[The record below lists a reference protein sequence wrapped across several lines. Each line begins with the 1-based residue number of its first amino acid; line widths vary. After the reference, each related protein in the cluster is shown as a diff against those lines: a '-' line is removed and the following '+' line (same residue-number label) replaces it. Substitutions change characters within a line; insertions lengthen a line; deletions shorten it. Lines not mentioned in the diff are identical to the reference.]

1 MMWNVARIAR
11 WALLGTAVT
20 LVAVLAGAIAFVAP
34 HAAPEGTTFGWP
46 FRVTGRTN
54 VVIMGLDRTVSDRN
68 PNIVLPISRTD
79 TLIAVSFDPTSR
91 QIYLLSI
98 PRDTLAAIPGH
109 GINKINAAH
118 AYGGAALTLRTVQ
131 NSLGV
136 PFPYY
141 IEVTERGLVRLVDAV
156 GGVNIRIEKDLNY
169 DDNWDGLH
177 IHLRKGYRRLGG
189 KAAIEYARFRHD
201 PFGDIGRIQ
210 RQQQL
215 INALL
220 DELRRPQVILR
231 TARILRVF
239 REDITTNLQ
248 PNQLI
253 TLAWFG
259 TRLPG
264 GGFVRGIL
272 PGRFGDSDWLPDIRK
287 DREVVAL
294 MFLGVDPAILAGTTV
309 EVINA
314 SAIPDAITDSLAR
327 LTALGVRVLRILAVP
342 DAAVTAVI
350 VHRGDPQ
357 AGRIVAAAV
366 GAPLM
371 IGGAE
376 GRADLTLVLG
386 RDYLR
391 SAPPARR
398 R

>member
-1 MMWNVARIAR
+1 MMWNVARVAR
-11 WALLGTAVT
+11 WVLLSTALALAAA
-20 LVAVLAGAIAFVAP
+20 LVGAIAVVAP
-34 HAAPEGTTFGWP
+34 QVAPTGTTFGWP

-54 VVIMGLDRTVSDRN
+54 VLIMGLDRTVSDSD
-68 PNIVLPISRTD
+68 PNVVLPISRTD
-79 TLIAVSFDPTSR
+79 ALVAASFDPASR

-98 PRDTLAAIPGH
+98 PRDTQVAIPGH
-109 GINKINAAH
+109 GTDKINAAH

-131 NSLGV
+131 NFLGV

-141 IEVTERGLVRLVDAV
+141 IEVTARGLVRLVDAV

-189 KAAIEYARFRHD
+189 KAAIEFTRFRHD
-201 PFGDIGRIQ
+201 PLGDIGRIQ
-210 RQQQL
+210 RQQEL
-215 INALL
+215 FNALL
-220 DELRRPQVILR
+220 DELRRPRVILR
-231 TARILRVF
+231 MARILRVF

-248 PNQLI
+248 PSQLI

-272 PGRFGDSDWLPDIRK
+272 PGRFGDSDWIPDARR

-314 SAIPDAITDSLAR
+314 SAIPDALTDSLAR
-327 LTALGVRVLRILAVP
+327 LAALGVRVVRIIAVP
-342 DAAVTAVI
+342 DAAATAVI
-350 VHRGDPQ
+350 VQRGDPR

-366 GAPLM
+366 EAPLI
-371 IGGAE
+371 IGRAG

-386 RDYLR
+386 RDYLT